1 MIGLFCLVSEMKSV
15 QYKAEK
21 LDQQVSVTGGGGIK
35 KLAAIVLLATLIPTF
50 SCRPLRA
57 VKLAP
62 HPVGVV
68 RSIQYAPE
76 TTEQNIVIP
85 KGATEIEVR
94 FEIPY
99 SSPQPERPMVML
111 LWQNWLTVYWV
122 EPLPSQED
130 FSQGFRLVLSA
141 PAPTDIEVSYAVA
154 SYVLPGGTE

>member
-1 MIGLFCLVSEMKSV
+1 MIGPFCLVSEMKSV
-15 QYKAEK
+15 QFSAEK
-21 LDQQVSVTGGGGIK
+21 LDQQLSVAEGGGLK
-35 KLAAIVLLATLIPTF
+35 ELAAIVLVATLIPAL

-57 VKLAP
+57 GKLAP
-62 HPVGVV
+62 QPVGAV

-85 KGATEIEVR
+85 KGATEIKVR

-111 LWQNWLTVYWV
+111 PWQDWLTWYWV
-122 EPLPSQED
+122 EPLPGQDD

-141 PAPTDIEVSYAVA
+141 PAATDIEVSYA
-154 SYVLPGGTE
+154 LPVVTP

>member
-1 MIGLFCLVSEMKSV
+1 MP
-15 QYKAEK
+15 
-21 LDQQVSVTGGGGIK
+21 
-35 KLAAIVLLATLIPTF
+35 AIVLLVALIPVL

-57 VKLAP
+57 GKLAP
-62 HPVGVV
+62 HPVGAV

-111 LWQNWLTVYWV
+111 LWQNWLTPYWV
-122 EPLPSQED
+122 ESLPGQEG
-130 FSQGFRLVLSA
+130 FSQGFRLVLAA
-141 PAPTDIEVSYAVA
+141 PAETEIEVLYA
-154 SYVLPGGTE
+154 LPIGS